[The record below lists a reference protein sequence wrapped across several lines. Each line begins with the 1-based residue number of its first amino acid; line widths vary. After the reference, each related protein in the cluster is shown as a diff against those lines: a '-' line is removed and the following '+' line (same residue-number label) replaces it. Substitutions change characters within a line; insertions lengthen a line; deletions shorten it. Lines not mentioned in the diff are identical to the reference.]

1 MFILITPAHNE
12 LDQVAGLVQCIRS
25 SSLQPDLWLII
36 DDNSD
41 DGTGNEFKKIGS
53 DLDFIRI
60 HRIKKSDNYME
71 FHISE
76 ILQAGLK
83 SIQKEILHADFI
95 GILDADIRFG
105 PKYWSHLTNFIIKN
119 PDWGIV
125 SGVLCSPDESGKL
138 FIEPFQRTDNPRG
151 GLRLING
158 KCFHQISKVERS
170 RAWDSIMNVKCRL
183 LGWKICTLQNIFAES
198 IRPTSDRYNEK
209 SGAISLGQRAWH
221 LHQPFW
227 QVIIRSIAWGLKGK
241 FIKGIYYYIGFLQG
255 WCKNEEQ
262 FPDREIRNYYRY
274 TRTYEWI
281 KMIGTKIQKKPGCAN
296 TIPVKEISPK
306 EILN

>member
-12 LDQVAGLVQCIRS
+12 IDQVAGLLQCIRS

-41 DGTGNEFKKIGS
+41 DGTSKEFKKTGR
-53 DLDFIRI
+53 DLDFIK
-60 HRIKKSDNYME
+60 IKKIEKSDNYME
-71 FHISE
+71 FHYSE

-83 SIQKEILHADFI
+83 SIQKEIKHADFI
-95 GILDADIRFG
+95 GILDADVRFG
-105 PKYWSHLTNFIIKN
+105 PNYWSHLANFLIKN
-119 PDWGIV
+119 PDFGIV
-125 SGVLCSPDESGKL
+125 SGVLCSPDKSGLL

-158 KCFHQISKVERS
+158 KCFHQIGKIQRS
-170 RAWDSIMNVKCRL
+170 RAPDSIMNVKCRL

-198 IRPTSDRYNEK
+198 IRPTNDRYNEK
-209 SGAISLGQRAWH
+209 SGALSFGQRAWH

-227 QVIIRSIAWGLKGK
+227 QIFIRSAAWLLKGK
-241 FIKGIYYYIGFLQG
+241 FIKGIYYYFGFLKG
-255 WCKNEEQ
+255 WWNHEDQ
-262 FPDREIRNYYRY
+262 FPDRKIRYYYRY
-274 TRTYEWI
+274 TRSKEWL
-281 KMIGTKIQKKPGCAN
+281 KMLGTKFGKKTGSAR
-296 TIPVKEISPK
+296 TIPVKEIAHK